1 MEKLLENCNTATPQ
15 QDTPPRKKFLKKTGQ
30 KFVDRNEN
38 VVSLHHQS

>member
-15 QDTPPRKKFLKKTGQ
+15 QDTPPRKKLKKTGQ
-30 KFVDRNEN
+30 KFVDRNGD